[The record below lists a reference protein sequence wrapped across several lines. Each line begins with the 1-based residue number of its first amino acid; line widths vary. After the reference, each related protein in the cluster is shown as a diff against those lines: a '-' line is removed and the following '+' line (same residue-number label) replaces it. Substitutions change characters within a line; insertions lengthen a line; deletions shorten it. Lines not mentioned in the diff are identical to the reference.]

1 VHDQHPQVA
10 ALQRRRLEAV
20 VGQPLPAQLNEVC
33 DPAPAPMSIYLR
45 KRLEG
50 T

>member
-1 VHDQHPQVA
+1 VV

-33 DPAPAPMSIYLR
+33 DPAPAAMARWLR
-45 KRLEG
+45 RRAQ